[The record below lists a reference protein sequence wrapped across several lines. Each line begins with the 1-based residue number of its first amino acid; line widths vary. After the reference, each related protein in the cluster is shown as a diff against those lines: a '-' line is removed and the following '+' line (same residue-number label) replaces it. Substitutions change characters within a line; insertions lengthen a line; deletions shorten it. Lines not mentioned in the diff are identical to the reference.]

1 MAMAMAKKQEKM
13 NFGANQGTRATVVV
27 LGGLCM
33 PHGRVIWTYGRYT
46 TQNHQNARLPARLI
60 SRLIDCQPHGR
71 IWVWFR
77 IKILAS
83 TGKSLGSSRTHVG
96 ALRCFSNSSNRQ
108 NQHETCTGL
117 LGIHPGAYVVCIRIV
132 GGVVWERHLV
142 VCAVLYDLASKNI
155 DLTTSSSWKPT
166 FSAATPAKDNT
177 TQKCTMFIKYSTA
190 KLFVKSL
197 VIFFLPWNKKSQAEL
212 KSSSFAWIVNFVR
225 TISRSLSLSCVVG
238 R

>member
-1 MAMAMAKKQEKM
+1 MIVI
-13 NFGANQGTRATVVV
+13 TVVKQKAAQNLAKMVIPEFKDGGVV
-27 LGGLCM
+27 L
-33 PHGRVIWTYGRYT
+33 W
-46 TQNHQNARLPARLI
+46 
-60 SRLIDCQPHGR
+60 DCQPHGR
-71 IWVWFR
+71 IWLWFR